1 MSKIFIF
8 LFKICLFSIILPFN
22 SSFADNISDFQ
33 IEGISLG
40 DKALDYFSKLELNNS
55 IDSRNYKNNE
65 FKYYFLEY
73 PKSKTYEFIQITVK
87 PIDKDFEIYGIQG
100 HIFYKNINQCHKKME
115 EIKIEIDDLL
125 NIESFADSGEH
136 HSDPSGK
143 STYKRYQYYLNEDRV
158 EIICYDMSKEFENK
172 GAKDR
177 LAVGLDKSEF
187 VEFLTRN
194 YQ

>member
-1 MSKIFIF
+1 MNRIFKF
-8 LFKICLFSIILPFN
+8 LFKIFLFFQILSLN
-22 SSFADNISDFQ
+22 VLFAEDISDLQ

-40 DKALDYFSKLELNNS
+40 DKALDYFSKVELNNS
-55 IDSRNYKNNE
+55 IDAYNYKNNE

-87 PIDKDFEIYGIQG
+87 PSDKSFEIYGIQG

-115 EIKIEIDDLL
+115 EIKTEIDDLL
-125 NIESFADSGEH
+125 KIESFADSGEH
-136 HSDPSGK
+136 YSDPSGM
-143 STYKRYQYYLNEDRV
+143 STYKRYEYYLNEDRV

-172 GAKDR
+172 GVKDR

-187 VEFLTRN
+187 VEFLTIN

>member
-1 MSKIFIF
+1 MNKIFEL
-8 LFKICLFSIILPFN
+8 LFKICLFSTILSFN

-87 PIDKDFEIYGIQG
+87 PSDKSFEIYGIEG
-100 HIFYKNINQCHKKME
+100 HMFYKNINQCHKKME
-115 EIKIEIDDLL
+115 EIKIEIDNLL
-125 NIESFADSGEH
+125 NIEGFTDSGEH
-136 HSDPSGK
+136 YSDPSGK
-143 STYKRYQYYLNEDRV
+143 STYKRYLYYLNEDRIT
-158 EIICYDMSKEFENK
+158 IICYDMSKEFEKK

-187 VEFLTRN
+187 IEFLDRN
-194 YQ
+194 Y